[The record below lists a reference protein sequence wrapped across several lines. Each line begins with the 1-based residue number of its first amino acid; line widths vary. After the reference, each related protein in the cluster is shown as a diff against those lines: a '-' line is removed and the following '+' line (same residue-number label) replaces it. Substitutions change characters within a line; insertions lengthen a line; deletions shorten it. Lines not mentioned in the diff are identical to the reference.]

1 MASNSFYPRRTNILL
16 VAILLMLALDCFAQ
30 KKSKKSVDS
39 LSWLRQQDVY
49 VFDPA
54 PTKRYFYNEK
64 YGYKLKVLSP
74 ETDRDKVYRVLYW
87 GLDSN
92 YEHFYPDTSLWHFPH
107 LQELIIQET
116 WFIPSDLSQYKEL
129 KVLDISLPEEG
140 GYSWQVF
147 EGYKGPNG
155 YTSLPN
161 FPECIYSLSNLRE
174 LYYQSYFIEGHTYTM
189 ISENIAD
196 LKNLECC
203 YIADGGDRLR
213 TPAVFLLKKGYNVSD
228 FSNLNEIRWNLKRE
242 VYNDKSNLKFKEKH
256 ISENDTCYVLY
267 SNGQPYIKGRFRDGK
282 PDGQWLIYDSA
293 GTLKQ
298 ERFYKNGLN
307 DSVWTYKWISEERE
321 VYQKEYYKNG
331 ELQTIKNSYG
341 ICENYNDF
349 PNRTVLAF
357 YWNSLVESRFNSGFV
372 QTQIKYTEDAEEVWQ
387 YFKGGEVRYLYEKN
401 REFQENCMLT
411 EIDTLLCGPYIR
423 KKYFY
428 RKDGTLRYVRT
439 ETWGDH
445 VLTEEY
451 FSPDYVKISYNEIPN
466 SSHDYN
472 VIYTDRQG
480 NVIEEKQI
488 SEEQY
493 RRK

>member
-1 MASNSFYPRRTNILL
+1 MLQKSLNLRTRKTNILL

-203 YIADGGDRLR
+203 YIADGGDKLK
-213 TPAVFLLKKGYNVSD
+213 TPAVFL
-228 FSNLNEIRWNLKRE
+228 
-242 VYNDKSNLKFKEKH
+242 
-256 ISENDTCYVLY
+256 
-267 SNGQPYIKGRFRDGK
+267 
-282 PDGQWLIYDSA
+282 
-293 GTLKQ
+293 
-298 ERFYKNGLN
+298 
-307 DSVWTYKWISEERE
+307 
-321 VYQKEYYKNG
+321 
-331 ELQTIKNSYG
+331 
-341 ICENYNDF
+341 
-349 PNRTVLAF
+349 
-357 YWNSLVESRFNSGFV
+357 
-372 QTQIKYTEDAEEVWQ
+372 
-387 YFKGGEVRYLYEKN
+387 
-401 REFQENCMLT
+401 
-411 EIDTLLCGPYIR
+411 
-423 KKYFY
+423 
-428 RKDGTLRYVRT
+428 
-439 ETWGDH
+439 
-445 VLTEEY
+445 
-451 FSPDYVKISYNEIPN
+451 
-466 SSHDYN
+466 
-472 VIYTDRQG
+472 
-480 NVIEEKQI
+480 
-488 SEEQY
+488 
-493 RRK
+493 